1 MIEVTAEER
10 KQAYIT
16 LVHEEYKPV
25 KYKWWK
31 STRIYYH
38 FTKDLA
44 RDNYKQID
52 RVGPVE
58 FKKGKIG
65 AFIAAGILIL
75 SILGTFFIDKMIGF
89 FALLILLIFFGL
101 ALPRLLDK
109 KVRIRI
115 TREGIWTEG
124 LTKEISWENVLI
136 TCIKEVQSDEDSV
149 FTLIIHFY
157 DPILDKFLKVERG
170 LDEISAYHVSATIE
184 YYRRKIIIPS

>member
-1 MIEVTAEER
+1 MELTLEER

-16 LVHEEYKPV
+16 LAHEEYKPV
-25 KYKWWK
+25 KHKWWK
-31 STRIYYH
+31 STRIYYR

-44 RDNYKQID
+44 RDNYKQIN
-52 RVGPVE
+52 RIGPVE

-65 AFIAAGILIL
+65 AFIASGIFVL
-75 SILGTFFIDKMIGF
+75 SALATYFIDSMIGF
-89 FALLILLIFFGL
+89 FAFFTFFVFLAL
-101 ALPRLLDK
+101 ALPRILDK

-136 TCIKEVQSDEDSV
+136 TCIKEVESGEDSV

-157 DPILDKFLKVERG
+157 DPILDQFLKVERG

-184 YYRRKIIIPS
+184 FFKSEYIPSY

>member
-1 MIEVTAEER
+1 MIEVTPEER

-65 AFIAAGILIL
+65 AFIAVGILIL
-75 SILGTFFIDKMIGF
+75 SILGTFFVDKMIGF

-101 ALPRLLDK
+101 ALPRILDK

-136 TCIKEVQSDEDSV
+136 TCIKEVQSDDDSV